1 MHMIR
6 EPKLTWTLG
15 AGFLFLLLLGALPA
29 IALTDQQAKV
39 PGYYG
44 IEQNPNKFDFTGMPM
59 KIPSNELERLSNGKM
74 KVGMVITKNNVD
86 GIRNELITLTS
97 PGVYYMVKKGM
108 EMVIAD
114 YKPWPVPKTFG
125 EVTRANAG
133 KAMLSPDGNLRT
145 KDGKWWIGGTPF
157 PTVDEKDPHAAVK
170 AWYNQIHVYD
180 GDDFTH
186 DGVNMFFINAVGQR
200 ERGLEMSWDRLF
212 LTSREILP
220 PKPSYDPKL
229 EDVFFKELVY
239 VQSPADLRGFG
250 NLTYRYNDQNKPDD
264 SFAYIPAMRRVRR
277 LTSGQR
283 FDPFVGC
290 DSSIGDFRTLDV
302 PVARWNW
309 KLIDVQPKL
318 TTLFSCDYITEN
330 KQAKRH
336 HPTTVGEK
344 FPRMNWRLWPKV
356 YVIEATPK
364 TRSDC
369 PIYSKK
375 VVWALGGSWK
385 SNLADAYDLQGKL
398 WKTTQNHFYG
408 YGDGKVLDLMAHFE
422 TDYYTYDHQ
431 SDHASPWHIDFP
443 HRKFNAGFTPERF
456 STKFLQRYGH

>member
-1 MHMIR
+1 VRLKKNLM
-6 EPKLTWTLG
+6 TWTIF
-15 AGFLFLLLLGALPA
+15 AGILLLLSGRAAPTL
-29 IALTDQQAKV
+29 ALTDQQANV

-44 IEQNPNKFDFTGMPM
+44 IEKNPDKFDFTGMPM
-59 KIPSNELERLSNGKM
+59 KIPSSEVERLSNGKI

-86 GIRNELITLTS
+86 GMKNELITLTS
-97 PGVYYMVKKGM
+97 PGVYSMVKKGM

-114 YKPWPVPKTFG
+114 YKPWPVPKAFG
-125 EVTRANAG
+125 DVTKANVGQAVI
-133 KAMLSPDGNLRT
+133 SPDGNLRT
-145 KDGKWWIGGTPF
+145 RDGRWWIGGTPF
-157 PTVDEKDPHAAVK
+157 FAVDEKDPQAAVK
-170 AWYNQIHVYD
+170 AWYNQINVYD

-186 DGVNMFFINAVGQR
+186 DGVCMYFINAMGQR

-220 PKPSYDPKL
+220 PKPSYDPSL
-229 EDVFFKELVY
+229 EDIFFKELVY
-239 VQSPADLRGFG
+239 VQSPADLQGFG
-250 NLTYRYNDQNKPDD
+250 NLTYRYNDQNRLDD

-302 PVARWNW
+302 PLARWNW

-330 KQAKRH
+330 KSVQRRH
-336 HPTTVGEK
+336 PSTVGEK
-344 FPRMNWRLWPKV
+344 FPRMNWRLWPNV

-364 TRSDC
+364 TRNDC

-375 VVWALGGSWK
+375 VLWALGGSWK
-385 SNLADAYDLQGKL
+385 SNLADAYDLQGRL

-408 YGDGKVLDLMAHFE
+408 YGDGRVLDLTAHFE

-431 SDHASPWHIDFP
+431 SDHASPWYIDFP
-443 HRKFNAGFTPERF
+443 NRKFNKGFTPDRF

>member
-1 MHMIR
+1 MIR

-29 IALTDQQAKV
+29 LALTDQQAKV

-344 FPRMNWRLWPKV
+344 FPRMNWRL
-356 YVIEATPK
+356 
-364 TRSDC
+364 
-369 PIYSKK
+369 
-375 VVWALGGSWK
+375 
-385 SNLADAYDLQGKL
+385 
-398 WKTTQNHFYG
+398 
-408 YGDGKVLDLMAHFE
+408 
-422 TDYYTYDHQ
+422 
-431 SDHASPWHIDFP
+431 
-443 HRKFNAGFTPERF
+443 
-456 STKFLQRYGH
+456 